1 MIKKYITDYS
11 PETQLFVLNDLEEQ
25 VLLVMTKGQLEE
37 LIRLYKK
44 CCEGYNE
51 L

>member
-1 MIKKYITDYS
+1 MIKRYLTDYS
-11 PETQLFVLNDLEEQ
+11 PETQLFVLNDQQEQ
-25 VLLVMTKGQLEE
+25 VLIVMTKEQLEE
-37 LIRLYKK
+37 LIKIYRR